1 MTNGNNY
8 GPASPS
14 PPKIHLQTRRA
25 PPAGSAAGQSL
36 IYAGSSGRIRI
47 VYELSTILARAGD
60 DVNKSPYAK
69 YFMIVI
75 MLIGGPILI
84 FNGIRGVKNR
94 RTTVTRRCRG
104 KQLTGSQA
112 VLAGWVQIGIGA
124 LFTIVALLTLVFR

>member
-1 MTNGNNY
+1 M
-8 GPASPS
+8 
-14 PPKIHLQTRRA
+14 
-25 PPAGSAAGQSL
+25 
-36 IYAGSSGRIRI
+36 
-47 VYELSTILARAGD
+47 YELSTILARAGD
-60 DVNKSPYAK
+60 NLNKSPYAK

-94 RTTVTRRCRG
+94 RTIVTRHYRS

-124 LFTIVALLTLVFR
+124 LFIIVALLTLVFR